1 MDLDYMQEQ
10 FERQKKVRDLY
21 LDDYQKYHE
30 LNNTAKELNKSLAS
44 TNSELIRGKMLDLQ
58 DEMNAAM
65 QSGVQISE
73 AQAEI
78 YARRVA
84 LLQAEAELLDAQN
97 AKNAVRMTR
106 DNEGNFSY
114 TYTADQEQIGE
125 AQNNY
130 GDKFYE
136 LLQYERDYADQIQSE
151 MLDSF
156 QEFID
161 RRNEIAET
169 YKDDQDAY
177 VQAMEDL
184 NEEYLAYVDYYVGEL
199 DMDFYEMG
207 RLRDDD
213 WLDFENITGLKLAE
227 HDDFIS
233 HFTDTILGDLTND
246 YNTAGELATQ

>member
-1 MDLDYMQEQ
+1 MDLDYMTEQ
-10 FERQKKVRDLY
+10 FDRQKKVRDLY

-30 LNNTAKELNKSLAS
+30 LNKTAQELNKSLAA
-44 TNSELIRGKMLDLQ
+44 TNNDLIREKLLDLQ
-58 DEMNAAM
+58 DDMNASM
-65 QSGVQISE
+65 QDGVKISS

-97 AKNAVRMTR
+97 AKSAVRMTR

-114 TYTADQEQIGE
+114 PYTADQEQIGE

-136 LLQYERDYADQIQSE
+136 LLDFERNYADQIQEE
-151 MLDSF
+151 MLQSF
-156 QEFID
+156 QDFID
-161 RRNEIAET
+161 RRNEIAEL

-177 VQAMEDL
+177 NQAMQDL
-184 NEEYLAYVDYYVGEL
+184 QEEYLAYMDYYVGEL

-207 RLRDDD
+207 RLRNDD
-213 WLDFENITGLKLAE
+213 
-227 HDDFIS
+227 
-233 HFTDTILGDLTND
+233 
-246 YNTAGELATQ
+246 

>member
-1 MDLDYMQEQ
+1 MQAGQNAFEAFIEESTKDYKEGFGKMDLDYMQEQ
-10 FERQKKVRDLY
+10 FDRQKKVRDLY

-30 LNNTAKELNKSLAS
+30 LNKTAQELNKSLAD
-44 TNSELIRGKMLDLQ
+44 TNNSVIRDKMLELQ
-58 DEMNAAM
+58 DDMNASMEA
-65 QSGVQISE
+65 GVQISS

-97 AKNAVRMTR
+97 AKSAVRMTR

-136 LLQYERDYADQIQSE
+136 LLDFERNYADQIQEE
-151 MLDSF
+151 MLQSF
-156 QEFID
+156 QDFID
-161 RRNEIAET
+161 RRNEIAEL

-177 VQAMEDL
+177 NQAMEDL
-184 NEEYLAYVDYYVGEL
+184 QEEYLAYMDYYVGEL
-199 DMDFYEMG
+199 DMDLYEMQ

-213 WLDFENITGLKLAE
+213 
-227 HDDFIS
+227 
-233 HFTDTILGDLTND
+233 
-246 YNTAGELATQ
+246 

>member
-1 MDLDYMQEQ
+1 MDLDYMTEQ
-10 FERQKKVRDLY
+10 FDRQKKVRDLY

-30 LNNTAKELNKSLAS
+30 LNKTAQELNKSLAA
-44 TNSELIRGKMLDLQ
+44 TNNDLIREKLLDLQ
-58 DEMNAAM
+58 DDMNASM
-65 QSGVQISE
+65 QDGVKISS

-97 AKNAVRMTR
+97 AKSAVRMTR

-125 AQNNY
+125 AENNY

-136 LLQYERDYADQIQSE
+136 LLEFERNYADQIQEE
-151 MLDSF
+151 MLQSF
-156 QEFID
+156 QDFID
-161 RRNEIAET
+161 RRNEIAEL

-177 VQAMEDL
+177 NQAMQDL
-184 NEEYLAYVDYYVGEL
+184 QEEYLAYMDYYVGEL

-207 RLRDDD
+207 RLRNDD
-213 WLDFENITGLKLAE
+213 
-227 HDDFIS
+227 
-233 HFTDTILGDLTND
+233 
-246 YNTAGELATQ
+246 